1 MSINLLH
8 SLDQENIERA
18 KMVYL
23 PHSNKSMKKALDNGW
38 KVTNTT
44 GAHICNGIEKLN
56 KQLEDGTLIKKI
68 SIKTNSKLDGIPTI
82 GFPNIF
88 VQSTFM
94 RLYYNNFDKMS
105 SIPAAKILMDYFKTH
120 TVCHNCGRCSGLC
133 YNNKFE
139 AQYPQKA
146 ISELRVL
153 LAYITDRGN
162 LQEKIIRVAKRSKS
176 GYFRINQN
184 GEIHSE
190 EMIYFWYYI
199 ANQCPGIEFYTYTK
213 SYQLFEDFLSSSSL
227 PTNLHVNM
235 SVIEGHE
242 EKMAQYPHLYSG
254 NKFKMV
260 TSIPEDS
267 TTTCTGNCST
277 CGRLCMRDLPQD
289 NNTIYCLYHN

>member
-8 SLDQENIERA
+8 SLDTENIERA

-23 PHSNKSMKKALDNGW
+23 PHSNKSMKKAQDNGW

-88 VQSTFM
+88 IQSTFM
-94 RLYYNNFDKMS
+94 RLYYNNFDRMS
-105 SIPAAKILMDYFKTH
+105 SIPAAKILMDYFKKH
-120 TVCHNCGRCSGLC
+120 AVCHNCGRCSGLC

-213 SYQLFEDFLSSSSL
+213 SYQLFEDFLNSSNL

>member
-88 VQSTFM
+88 IQSTFM

-120 TVCHNCGRCSGLC
+120 AVCHNCGRCSGLC

-162 LQEKIIRVAKRSKS
+162 LQAKIIRVARRSKS

-213 SYQLFEDFLSSSSL
+213 SYQLFEDFLNSSNL

>member
-23 PHSNKSMKKALDNGW
+23 PHSNKSMKKAQDNGW

-88 VQSTFM
+88 IQSTFM
-94 RLYYNNFDKMS
+94 RLYYNNFDRMS
-105 SIPAAKILMDYFKTH
+105 SIPAAKILMDYFKKH
-120 TVCHNCGRCSGLC
+120 AVCQNCGRCSGLC

-213 SYQLFEDFLSSSSL
+213 SYQLFEDFLNSSSL

>member
-23 PHSNKSMKKALDNGW
+23 PHSNKSMKKAQDNGW

-88 VQSTFM
+88 IQSTFM

-120 TVCHNCGRCSGLC
+120 AVCHNCGRCSGLC

-213 SYQLFEDFLSSSSL
+213 SYQLFEDFLNSSSL

>member
-105 SIPAAKILMDYFKTH
+105 SIPAAKILMDYFKKH
-120 TVCHNCGRCSGLC
+120 AVCQNCGRCSGLC

-162 LQEKIIRVAKRSKS
+162 LQAKIIRVARRSKS

-213 SYQLFEDFLSSSSL
+213 SYQLFEDFLNSSNL

>member
-23 PHSNKSMKKALDNGW
+23 PHSNKSMKKAQDNGW

-88 VQSTFM
+88 IQSTFM

-227 PTNLHVNM
+227 PTNLHINM

>member
-23 PHSNKSMKKALDNGW
+23 PHSNKSMKKAQDNGW

-120 TVCHNCGRCSGLC
+120 AVCHNCGRCSGLC

-227 PTNLHVNM
+227 PINLHVNM

-260 TSIPEDS
+260 TSIPENS

-277 CGRLCMRDLPQD
+277 CGRLCMKDLPQD

>member
-23 PHSNKSMKKALDNGW
+23 PHSNKSMKKAYDNGW

-88 VQSTFM
+88 IQSTFM

-120 TVCHNCGRCSGLC
+120 AVCHNCGRCSGLC

-176 GYFRINQN
+176 GFFRINQN

-213 SYQLFEDFLSSSSL
+213 SYQLFEDFLNSSSL

-260 TSIPEDS
+260 TSIPEGS

>member
-23 PHSNKSMKKALDNGW
+23 PHSNKSMKKAQDNGW
-38 KVTNTT
+38 KITNTT

-88 VQSTFM
+88 IQSTFM

-120 TVCHNCGRCSGLC
+120 AVCHNCGRCSGLC

-213 SYQLFEDFLSSSSL
+213 SYQLFEDFLNSSSL

>member
-23 PHSNKSMKKALDNGW
+23 PHSNKSMKKAQDNGW

-88 VQSTFM
+88 IQSTFM

-120 TVCHNCGRCSGLC
+120 AVCHNCGRCSGLC

-213 SYQLFEDFLSSSSL
+213 SYQLFEDFLNSSNL

-260 TSIPEDS
+260 TSIPENS

>member
-23 PHSNKSMKKALDNGW
+23 PHSNKSMKKAQDNGW
-38 KVTNTT
+38 IVSNTT

-120 TVCHNCGRCSGLC
+120 AVCHNCGRCSGLC

-176 GYFRINQN
+176 GFFRINQN

-213 SYQLFEDFLSSSSL
+213 SYQLFEDFLNSSSL
-227 PTNLHVNM
+227 PTNLHINM

-260 TSIPEDS
+260 TSIPEGS

>member
-23 PHSNKSMKKALDNGW
+23 PHSNKSMKKAQDNGW

-88 VQSTFM
+88 IQSTFM

-213 SYQLFEDFLSSSSL
+213 SYQLFEDFLNSSSL
-227 PTNLHVNM
+227 PTNLHINM

-260 TSIPEDS
+260 TSIPENS

>member
-23 PHSNKSMKKALDNGW
+23 PHSNKSMKKAQDNGW

-88 VQSTFM
+88 IQSTFM

-227 PTNLHVNM
+227 PTNFHVNM

>member
-23 PHSNKSMKKALDNGW
+23 PHSNKSMKKAYDNGW

-56 KQLEDGTLIKKI
+56 KQFEDGTLIKKI

-94 RLYYNNFDKMS
+94 RLYYNNFDRMS

-120 TVCHNCGRCSGLC
+120 AVCHNCGRCSGLC

-176 GYFRINQN
+176 GFFRINQN

-213 SYQLFEDFLSSSSL
+213 SYQLFEDFLNSSSL

-260 TSIPEDS
+260 TSIPEGS

>member
-23 PHSNKSMKKALDNGW
+23 PHSNKSMKKAQDNGW

-88 VQSTFM
+88 IQSTFM
-94 RLYYNNFDKMS
+94 RLYYNNFDRMS
-105 SIPAAKILMDYFKTH
+105 SIPAAKILMDYFKNH
-120 TVCHNCGRCSGLC
+120 AVCQNCGRCSGLC

-162 LQEKIIRVAKRSKS
+162 LQAKIIRVAKRSKS

-199 ANQCPGIEFYTYTK
+199 ANQCPEIEFYTYTK
-213 SYQLFEDFLSSSSL
+213 SYELFEDFLSSSSL
-227 PTNLHVNM
+227 PTNLHINM

>member
-23 PHSNKSMKKALDNGW
+23 PHSNKSMQKAQNNGW

-56 KQLEDGTLIKKI
+56 KQFEDGTLIKKI

-105 SIPAAKILMDYFKTH
+105 SIPAAKILMDYFKKH
-120 TVCHNCGRCSGLC
+120 AVCQNCGRCSGLC

-213 SYQLFEDFLSSSSL
+213 SYQLFEDFLNSSSL
-227 PTNLHVNM
+227 PTNLHINM

>member
-56 KQLEDGTLIKKI
+56 KQYEDGTLIKKI

-213 SYQLFEDFLSSSSL
+213 SYQLFEDFLSSSNL
-227 PTNLHVNM
+227 PTNFHINM

>member
-23 PHSNKSMKKALDNGW
+23 PHSNKSMKKAQDNGW
-38 KVTNTT
+38 KITNTT

-88 VQSTFM
+88 IQSTFM

-120 TVCHNCGRCSGLC
+120 AVCHNCGRCSGLC

-162 LQEKIIRVAKRSKS
+162 LQAKIIKVANRSKS

-199 ANQCPGIEFYTYTK
+199 ANQCPDIEFYTYTK
-213 SYQLFEDFLSSSSL
+213 SYELFEYFLSSFIL
-227 PTNLHVNM
+227 PPNLHVNM
-235 SVIEGHE
+235 SVIE
-242 EKMAQYPHLYSG
+242 
-254 NKFKMV
+254 
-260 TSIPEDS
+260 
-267 TTTCTGNCST
+267 
-277 CGRLCMRDLPQD
+277 
-289 NNTIYCLYHN
+289 